1 MLACVTVTMPA
12 CEIIRRT
19 FMANQ
24 DDPRMPAIL
33 DDADWS
39 TWLGENDAMPDR
51 AKAVLRTVEGVSWKI
66 EQEAKIGKSTRTKSD
81 A

>member
-1 MLACVTVTMPA
+1 
-12 CEIIRRT
+12 
-19 FMANQ
+19 
-24 DDPRMPAIL
+24 MPAIL